1 MSDIAPVQPLAL
13 GLLQPEPGFRF
24 HPTGQELVTY
34 DLLRKVHGHHA
45 FIPEVHVYK
54 HEPWELPDKS
64 FSPSTHDAGAKV
76 EWYFFAVRAR
86 KYPNGLRM
94 GRATV
99 AGFWKS
105 TGKDRPVMHNG
116 VIVGM
121 KKTLVFHTGRA
132 PGGTRTDWVMHEYR
146 LQGQRNHHI
155 QDAYALCRVFKK
167 NTVAPLI
174 DLSSDADTYEDPMQS
189 VPGGV
194 DTDKDLMEH
203 VSDGADSH
211 KDPKHYVLGGIESD
225 KYLIQSVLRG
235 IGTHND
241 PILVESD
248 VAYAGKEQMESVL
261 CGVGTDKDH
270 IHVESEFNS
279 VHAGKGKKPFLA
291 DRGSTSTGNMEFLA
305 GGANKDN
312 EGMQPVYAGASADEE
327 NSVNAWYTAAL
338 AEEDNSWMQP
348 PSYDDWY
355 TRVDLDKDDSLM
367 QFIFGD
373 VMLLSTD

>member
-1 MSDIAPVQPLAL
+1 MSDIAPVQPLDL
-13 GLLQPEPGFRF
+13 LLQPGFRF
-24 HPTGQELVTY
+24 HPTDQELVIHY
-34 DLLRKVHGHHA
+34 LYRKVHGLHDHHA

-54 HEPWELPDKS
+54 HEPWELPGKS
-64 FSPSTHDAGAKV
+64 FSPNTDETGAKL
-76 EWYFFAVRAR
+76 EWYLFAVRAR

-105 TGKDRPVMHNG
+105 TGKDRPIMHNG

-132 PGGTRTDWVMHEYR
+132 PCGTRTAWVMHEYR
-146 LQGQRNHHI
+146 LHGQRNHHV

-167 NTVAPLI
+167 NTMAPLI
-174 DLSSDADTYEDPMQS
+174 DLSSDDDTYEDPMQS

-203 VSDGADSH
+203 VSDGADSD
-211 KDPKHYVLGGIESD
+211 KDPKHYVLAGIESD
-225 KYLIQSVLRG
+225 KYPMQSILG
-235 IGTHND
+235 GGGTDND

-261 CGVGTDKDH
+261 CSVSTDKDH
-270 IHVESEFNS
+270 IQVESEFDG
-279 VHAGKGKKPFLA
+279 VHAGKGKKPFLT
-291 DRGSTSTGNMEFLA
+291 DRGGTSTGNT

-373 VMLLSTD
+373 VMLLNAD